1 MHRDIHLCTDTHQ
14 AFWHQKTSARME
26 NLQATELLVNKKV
39 CFWALFYTEY
49 FTNQRKQRTIYCWAK
64 QTKQRR

>member
-1 MHRDIHLCTDTHQ
+1 
-14 AFWHQKTSARME
+14 ME